1 MAHRAITSSASVVL
15 CLLAFVF
22 HLEPTVA
29 DAADV
34 LTQHNDNAR
43 TGANPAETMLNA
55 PSLRSGTFGKLWT
68 LYADGQVVAQ
78 PLYVSG
84 LAINTTAQPR
94 RAARAGNVQ
103 YRHHRDDAQ
112 HGLCLRRRQ

>member
-1 MAHRAITSSASVVL
+1 MAHRAVASLIAFLVL
-15 CLLAFVF
+15 ALLA
-22 HLEPTVA
+22 PTA

-43 TGANPAETMLNA
+43 TGTNLQENTLTRN
-55 PSLRSGTFGKLWT
+55 SVRSSSFGKLWM

-84 LAINTTAQPR
+84 LAIDTTRNPDAPH
-94 RAARAGNVQ
+94 VQ
-103 YRHHRDDAQ
+103 GTFNPLLKLEKVQ
-112 HGLCLRRRQ
+112 